1 MEASDLTPKQRVA
14 ITAAVEL
21 AREIS
26 GRCFAVYV
34 GPLDQGRDS
43 AIAKHALIP
52 GAQTSVLIAVDPV
65 ARTIDIVTGTQA
77 AIDIDDRSCELAVL
91 AMRSNFEADDLV
103 EACQRRRSHDADH
116 AARWPGQD
124 GILALEGACI
134 GQPAT

>member
-103 EACQRRRSHDADH
+103 GGIRAGAMLLAEH
-116 AARWPGQD
+116 ARAPRV
-124 GILALEGACI
+124 LHLNE
-134 GQPAT
+134 PA

>member
-14 ITAAVEL
+14 ITDAVEL

-34 GPLDQGRDS
+34 GPLEQGRDS
-43 AIAKHALIP
+43 AIAKHAQIP

-65 ARTIDIVTGTQA
+65 ARTIDIITGTQA

-103 EACQRRRSHDADH
+103 GGIRAAAMLLAEH
-116 AARWPGQD
+116 ARAPRV
-124 GILALEGACI
+124 LHLNE
-134 GQPAT
+134 PA